1 MVAYTIVFFISSI
14 IMILSFYTKNR
25 YLNLISLVGG
35 ASSNLFLTKP
45 VGDIGNHIGNITTSQ
60 ITENTYYSSKVYY
73 LFELLDFPPF
83 EQIKIFLFITTLL
96 IPIIFFIN
104 NTYNPLFFLY
114 YFYVFIPYYTNYLT
128 HGFAT
133 IIFIIF
139 TNSIIS
145 YLTPLLH
152 HGILFNIVL
161 KLFLKYKFTKVVLIF
176 IPLNLLLAVLIAPKL
191 SHAIQVYSTDIL
203 ERFSLNS
210 LLSFLFY
217 FTFTFYLLKCN
228 RFVFKGF
235 IVKPGKLKLLYI
247 FSFLSIFELLARIY
261 ISSLLYIVLYS
272 CKSKKNTLFEF
283 FIVIMFKLKL
293 LLHLYRSYFF

>member
-35 ASSNLFLTKP
+35 ASSNLFLTKT

-60 ITENTYYSSKVYY
+60 ITKNTYYSSKLYY
-73 LFELLDFPPF
+73 LFELFDFPPF
-83 EQIKIFLFITTLL
+83 EQLKIFLFLTTLL
-96 IPIIFFIN
+96 IPVIFFIN

-133 IIFIIF
+133 IIFIVF
-139 TNSIIS
+139 TNSIIL
-145 YLTPLLH
+145 YLAPLLH

-161 KLFLKYKFTKVVLIF
+161 KLFYKYKFTKVVLIF

-191 SHAIQVYSTDIL
+191 SYTIQVYSTDIF

-217 FTFTFYLLKCN
+217 FTFTVYLLKCN

-247 FSFLSIFELLARIY
+247 FSVLSIFELIARIY